1 MILYSTL
8 NDAWGPKY
16 KEISKNNII
25 ANIKNE
31 NNYTVDK
38 VEEDKKINYE
48 NMSKPYDMNCN
59 LTNHIKECK
68 NCREQ
73 FLKILNNYDT
83 NYIKKT
89 PVIEIPVIKIP
100 VIEKPVIEIP
110 VIEKPV
116 IEKPVI
122 EKPVIETLVNSTSIE
137 TPEKST
143 SIETPVKSTSI
154 ETPVKSTSIETPQ
167 INIFGFKFKVSTVL
181 KIILI
186 IIILIIL
193 YLLISIFNIKHNINP
208 YMKDNLYML
217 PNNFM
222 SNKVYKL
229 VHY

>member
-89 PVIEIPVIKIP
+89 PVIEIPVIEKP

-110 VIEKPV
+110 VIEIPV
-116 IEKPVI
+116 IEIPVI
-122 EKPVIETLVNSTSIE
+122 EKPVIETLVN
-137 TPEKST
+137 
-143 SIETPVKSTSI
+143 STSI